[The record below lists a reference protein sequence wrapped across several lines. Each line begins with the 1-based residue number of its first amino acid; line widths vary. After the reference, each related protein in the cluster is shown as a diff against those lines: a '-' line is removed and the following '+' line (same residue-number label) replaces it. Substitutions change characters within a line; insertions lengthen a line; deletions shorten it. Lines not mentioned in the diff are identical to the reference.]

1 MGKTGKIFSSE
12 FMYDYQT
19 KIMKI
24 IQTNGFEKE

>member
-1 MGKTGKIFSSE
+1 MGKIGEIFRSE

>member
-1 MGKTGKIFSSE
+1 MGKIGEIFRSE
-12 FMYDYQT
+12 FMYDLTT